1 MVFSTSS
8 EIKLQMSVNMWVSVR
23 IKRNLALT
31 LSVEVP
37 LENMCLVHT
46 IRSFWN
52 DSDFILMPIIT
63 QHMFYA

>member
-1 MVFSTSS
+1 
-8 EIKLQMSVNMWVSVR
+8 MWVSVR